1 MLADLRIRGLRARIM
16 APVGA
21 AGSPATV
28 VTALVARKAV
38 RSGILWGYIFGVL
51 IASSEITY
59 ARIYK
64 TAAQRAAL
72 AATYGTSKAMSA
84 LFGPAPRLQTVSG
97 FTVFKISMALM
108 ILGAVWGLFTSTR
121 LLRGEED
128 SGRWDLLLCGQTTR
142 RGATAQT
149 IAGVGAGLVTLW
161 IITAIITVLSGNE
174 TSVGIGAGPSLY
186 FAVAMVATAA
196 MFLTVGA
203 VTSQLAATRHRANSF
218 GAVFLGISYGLRLI
232 ADAGIGLHGLIWTSP
247 LGWVEELQPLTSPQ
261 PLALLPIVAFI
272 AVLAVVAV
280 HLAGARDV
288 GASIV
293 ADRDHAPA
301 HLGLLFGPN
310 GLSIRLMRATFIGWW
325 VALGLSAFLYGLIA
339 KSTGAT
345 VSGSV
350 KEVFSK
356 LGATGSGADTVL
368 GVCFLIEAILIGF
381 VAAGQVT
388 AARAE
393 ESAGTL
399 EHFMVRPVSRAAW
412 LGGRLL
418 VALVVLVLSGIAA
431 GVLAWLGAASQHTG
445 LSFTGLLGAGVNLVP
460 PAIVILGIGVL
471 AFGIRPRTTSIVV
484 YAVLGWSL
492 LIVIGGGF
500 GTIGHWV
507 LDTSV
512 FHHMAS
518 APGVPPNWEANG
530 IMTAVGVAAALV
542 GGLAFR
548 RRDLQGA

>member
-1 MLADLRIRGLRARIM
+1 MQADLGIRARVM
-16 APVGA
+16 APVA
-21 AGSPATV
+21 AGGSPATV
-28 VTALVARKAV
+28 ITALNARKAV
-38 RSGILWGYIFGVL
+38 RSGILWGYIFGIL

-59 ARIYK
+59 GRIYK
-64 TAAQRAAL
+64 TAAQREAL

-97 FTVFKISMALM
+97 FTAFKISMTLM

-149 IAGVGAGLVTLW
+149 ITGLGAGLVTLW
-161 IITAIITVLSGNE
+161 TVTAIITVLSGHE
-174 TSVGIGAGPSLY
+174 SSVGIGAGPSLY
-186 FAVAMVATAA
+186 FALAMVTTAA
-196 MFLTVGA
+196 MFLAVGA
-203 VTSQLAATRHRANSF
+203 VTSQLAATRHQAASF
-218 GAVFLGISYGLRLI
+218 GAVFLGVSYGLRLI
-232 ADAGIGLHGLIWTSP
+232 ADAGVGLHGLIWTSP
-247 LGWVEELQPLTSPQ
+247 LGWVEELRPLASPR

-272 AVLAVVAV
+272 AALAVVAV
-280 HLAGARDV
+280 HLAGTRDA

-293 ADRDHAPA
+293 ADRAHAPA
-301 HLGLLFGPN
+301 HLGLLFGPS
-310 GLSIRLMRATFIGWW
+310 GLSIRLMRATVIGWW
-325 VALGLSAFLYGLIA
+325 VAIDLSAFLYGVIA

-356 LGATGSGADTVL
+356 LGATGTGTDAVL
-368 GVCFLIEAILIGF
+368 GVYFLIEAILIGF

-393 ESAGTL
+393 ELGGML
-399 EHFMVRPVSRAAW
+399 DHFVVRPVSRAAW

-418 VALVVLVLSGIAA
+418 VALVVLVLSGVAA
-431 GVLAWLGAASQHTG
+431 GVFDWFGAASQHAG
-445 LSFTGLLGAGVNLVP
+445 LSFTGLVGAGVNLVP
-460 PAIVILGIGVL
+460 PAIVILGIGML
-471 AFGIRPRTTSIVV
+471 AFGIRPRAASIVV
-484 YAVLGWSL
+484 YAALGWSL
-492 LIVIGGGF
+492 LIVIVGGF
-500 GTIGHWV
+500 GTISHWV